1 MEGAGGRQEPAAP
14 RASDARSSPSP
25 PLPTAFFSPPPPD
38 WLTGACTVSRGET
51 VTLPG
56 QAPPDAL
63 CPPPGAPRTKRCCGH
78 ICIEQ
83 GFLLHPP
90 LEPDS
95 LMEGQRPAQHP
106 LPPPELTATRFSL
119 LVSEPQG
126 QGWAQLSPPSKPLQT
141 PLMGET
147 LPLPQD
153 AHTGGKQPPSHAP
166 RWLHD
171 CGVTCPL
178 EASMPT
184 SEMGD
189 KQPTSRVGSGCQ

>member
-1 MEGAGGRQEPAAP
+1 MA
-14 RASDARSSPSP
+14 
-25 PLPTAFFSPPPPD
+25 TH
-38 WLTGACTVSRGET
+38 SRILAWKIPWAGET
-51 VTLPG
+51 GRLFSMGPQNWTHLSTHMPVVAYGLC
-56 QAPPDAL
+56 AVFCICICVHPDAL

-189 KQPTSRVGSGCQ
+189 KQPTSQVGSGCQ